1 MLKASLSA
9 TLMALAL
16 AAAACSSGPSTPS
29 GTPAQLLQKGI
40 NAESAGNFDL
50 ALTYYQA
57 ILTKQPSN
65 VEALYD
71 IGTVYQTR
79 HQNTQAATWFRRAI
93 NVNPNF
99 APALYDLGIIVAAT
113 NPAGAIP
120 LFQQA
125 VNAQPSSSS
134 AWFNLGVL
142 LYRQGQIAQGRAD
155 LQHAISLNA
164 ALRTQIPPDVKL

>member
-1 MLKASLSA
+1 MPKGPLAGVLVALSL
-9 TLMALAL
+9 T
-16 AAAACSSGPSTPS
+16 AAACSGSSTPS

-40 NAESAGNFDL
+40 NAESAGNYDL

-57 ILTKQPSN
+57 VLAKQPSN
-65 VEALYD
+65 IDAIYD

-93 NVNPNF
+93 SVNPNF

-125 VNAQPSSSS
+125 VDAQPTNAN

-142 LYRQGQIAQGRAD
+142 QYRQGQVAQGRAS
-155 LQHAISLNA
+155 LERAISLNA
-164 ALRTQIPPDVKL
+164 ALRAQVPPDVKL